1 VAKAASAERR
11 STGRS
16 AARSAGEPTAH
27 LLDCNV
33 LVALLSPS
41 HVHHAAAARWF
52 AANNEAFATCPITQ
66 GTLLRILMH
75 IGELDA
81 AAALAVLHQLI
92 AHPRHRFWPD
102 TLGYAEISWRG
113 VIGHRQ
119 VTDAYLASLARRFKG
134 KLVTFDRGLAALHD
148 DVSIV
153 LLAR

>member
-1 VAKAASAERR
+1 VAKAANAERR
-11 STGRS
+11 SAGRS

-27 LLDCNV
+27 LLDGNV

-81 AAALAVLHQLI
+81 AAALAVLHQLV

-102 TLGYAEISWRG
+102 TLGYADIS
-113 VIGHRQ
+113 
-119 VTDAYLASLARRFKG
+119 SLARRFKG
-134 KLVTFDRGLAALHD
+134 KLVTFDRGLGALHD
-148 DVSIV
+148 DVSVV
-153 LLAR
+153 LLAK